1 MVTPIP
7 DSPLDPTPP
16 SDAPRPRR
24 FPGGFTLAEARVL
37 YGTSA
42 VYALRML
49 GVYLAFPVLS
59 PYAKSLPDSTPLL
72 VGLSVGAYGLTQAIF
87 QIPIG
92 NLGDRIGRGRA
103 LALGLLLFGA
113 GSAVCALATNA
124 PVLVLG
130 RLVQGAGAMAS
141 TMIALLGDRTREEV
155 RTRAMAAMGM
165 FIGGAFALGLVF
177 GGTLA
182 KRFGMPA
189 LFGFSAVASVVGLA
203 VLPWALRGP
212 EHGHHAAGV
221 PLSPRAVMAVLAR
234 PALLTLDIGILLLH
248 LGLTAL
254 FVVLPI
260 RLAPL
265 LSPADQGKLYA
276 PALALG
282 FVSMWLSSHF
292 AETRR
297 GALVVLASGSSC
309 LAVGLVSLAFG
320 HSVRS
325 LAIALG
331 FYVVGF
337 ASLEPTLAANVTRH
351 ADPVM
356 RGTAA
361 GLFNTVQ
368 FFGVFL
374 GGLAAGAVLGH
385 AEPVL
390 FVGLAGIQLLWFLGA
405 RAPLSR
411 ASSY

>member
-1 MVTPIP
+1 MAPA
-7 DSPLDPTPP
+7 SPHKPTVI
-16 SDAPRPRR
+16 
-24 FPGGFTLAEARVL
+24 GGFYPEEARVL
-37 YGTSA
+37 FGTSA

-59 PYAKSLPDSTPLL
+59 WYAKTLPGSTPLL
-72 VGLSVGAYGLTQAIF
+72 VGLSVGAYGLTQALF

-103 LALGLLLFGA
+103 LALGLLIFGA
-113 GSAVCALATNA
+113 GSAICAFAHTA

-141 TMIALLGDRTREEV
+141 SMIALLGDRTREEV

-165 FIGGAFALGLVF
+165 FIGGAFAIGIVF
-177 GGTLA
+177 GATL
-182 KRFGMPA
+182 KEKFGMPA
-189 LFGFSAVASVVGLA
+189 LFGFSAVASVLGLA
-203 VLPWALRGP
+203 VLPWALGGGSPR
-212 EHGHHAAGV
+212 ETHRAAV
-221 PLSPRAVMAVLAR
+221 PLTLRAVMAVLAR
-234 PALLTLDIGILLLH
+234 PALLALDLGILLLH

-260 RLAPL
+260 RLHTVLPG
-265 LSPADQGKLYA
+265 PQQGKLYA

-297 GALVVLASGSSC
+297 GTMIVLGIGSLFLAS
-309 LAVGLVSLAFG
+309 GLVSLAFG
-320 HSVRS
+320 HSVGS
-325 LAIALG
+325 LALALIL
-331 FYVVGF
+331 YVIGF
-337 ASLEPTLAANVTRH
+337 ASIEPTLAANVTRRS
-351 ADPVM
+351 DPLI

-374 GGLAAGAVLGH
+374 GGLAAGAVLGR
-385 AEPVL
+385 AEAAL
-390 FVGLAGIQLLWFLGA
+390 FVGLAAVQLLWLMVARTLLGSWRNPRPA
-405 RAPLSR
+405 
-411 ASSY
+411 